1 MLPISGRAL
10 PDIHGNVQHTALH
23 HAHQLAL
30 RVRRP
35 LEMQAPQHAAAAPT
49 QIVLHK
55 TYLQARLLGKFPRV
69 KALHEVPAG
78 IAKCLGLNNKYARD
92 GGFNYV
98 NHALQSPLTGTVR
111 TDF

>member
-1 MLPISGRAL
+1 MNTPRIQRWTPEPGKRLLVVS
-10 PDIHGNVQHTALH
+10 DIHGNVQHAALH

-55 TYLQARLLGKFPRV
+55 TYL
-69 KALHEVPAG
+69 H
-78 IAKCLGLNNKYARD
+78 
-92 GGFNYV
+92 
-98 NHALQSPLTGTVR
+98 
-111 TDF
+111 